1 MFSCQFPPSSLPP
14 NSIHT
19 FHLHSR
25 LHLKAPPLLRSP
37 FPLSRC
43 NLPSSA
49 PLTPSSDVPCRTAIF
64 ALSCAKNN
72 HHGSAGSAVSAS
84 GFEAELDRLLEL
96 LPDSMR
102 AKLREHPEFLD
113 LIEVVMDLGRRPLA
127 RFPSGD
133 FFLSETPVN
142 FLDLQQATSLVG
154 DFADDNRAGISRT
167 LHRVSAIR
175 NRKGVIVGLTC
186 RVGRAVTGSA
196 NMVRDLVK
204 DGASL
209 LLIGPP
215 GVGKTTLIREIA
227 RMLAD
232 DYSKR
237 VMIVDTS
244 NEIGGD
250 GDIPHAGIG
259 GARRM
264 QVPNADM
271 QHKVLIEA
279 VENHM
284 PQVIVIDEIGTKL
297 EALAA
302 STIAQRGIQLVAT
315 AHGVTFENLVM
326 NPSLDILVGGI
337 QSVTLG
343 DEEATRRGV
352 QKSILER
359 KGPATFNCGVEI
371 MSKTELRVHRN
382 LEETVDSLLAGRFPT
397 YEVRCLNAKPFT
409 REGPSTLNS
418 EISHDATTWKQKR
431 TITDDNNCEIDGR
444 DIAREEPIAENT
456 TNTVKDSYT
465 KNIHIYLYVY
475 GLVESNILQAL
486 KLLQLEDLV
495 NLTDDISKANALL
508 ALQSKLKN
516 SRIQGVARSLDI
528 PIHATKSSSATHIT
542 KAINKI
548 MSELSY
554 DFDYGSKLTDEP
566 DGTSPEKVDALEEAR
581 LAIEHIVIP
590 KGQQVELL
598 PRPTKIIAM
607 QMDLVK
613 SYRLSSEKVGKEHK
627 MRLRILPYHGKE
639 VGANE
644 PGNESEND
652 VDTNSTGYTKS
663 SPDIDRLPIL
673 PN

>member
-1 MFSCQFPPSSLPP
+1 MLSCRLPPPSLLP
-14 NSIHT
+14 NSTDSIHV
-19 FHLHSR
+19 HSR
-25 LHLKAPPLLRSP
+25 PHLKPPLLLRSP
-37 FPLSRC
+37 FRPKLCRLASSFRL
-43 NLPSSA
+43 LPI
-49 PLTPSSDVPCRTAIF
+49 PDVPYGGSTCAI
-64 ALSCAKNN
+64 SCAKND
-72 HHGSAGSAVSAS
+72 HHGFAGSGALES
-84 GFEAELDRLLEL
+84 GFEAELDRILEL
-96 LPDSMR
+96 LPDAMR
-102 AKLREHPEFLD
+102 AKLREHPEFIE

-133 FFLSETPVN
+133 FFLSETPVT

-232 DYSKR
+232 DYNKR

-302 STIAQRGIQLVAT
+302 STISQRGIQLVAT

-326 NPSLDILVGGI
+326 NPYLDMLVGGI

-359 KGPATFNCGVEI
+359 KGPATFNSGVEI
-371 MSKTELRVHRN
+371 ISKTELRVHRS

-397 YEVRCLNAKPFT
+397 YEVRCLNGKSFLREKPA
-409 REGPSTLNS
+409 TLNN
-418 EISHDATTWKQKR
+418 EISHGATSYKQER
-431 TITDDNNCEIDGR
+431 TVTDDKSCEIDGGH
-444 DIAREEPIAENT
+444 IEREEPTAESTINMM
-456 TNTVKDSYT
+456 NDYREG
-465 KNIHIYLYVY
+465 IHINLYVY
-475 GLVESNILQAL
+475 GIVESNILQAL
-486 KLLQLEDLV
+486 KLLQLEKLV
-495 NLTDDISKANALL
+495 NLTDDMSKANALL

-516 SRIQGVARSLDI
+516 SRIQGVARSLEI
-528 PIHATKSSSATHIT
+528 PIYTTKSSSSTHIT
-542 KAINKI
+542 KVVNKI
-548 MSELSY
+548 VSELSY
-554 DFDYGSKLTDEP
+554 DFNFGSKLINEP
-566 DGTSPEKVDALEEAR
+566 DDTTPEKIDALEEAR
-581 LAIEHIVIP
+581 LAIEQIVIP
-590 KGQQVELL
+590 RGQQVELL
-598 PRPTKIIAM
+598 PRPSKIIAM

-613 SYRLSSEKVGKEHK
+613 SYQLSSEKVGKEHK
-627 MRLRILPYHGKE
+627 MRLRILPYRGKE
-639 VGANE
+639 VGSNE
-644 PGNESEND
+644 IGDKYEND
-652 VDTNSTGYTKS
+652 MDSSSTDHKDG
-663 SPDIDRLPIL
+663 SPGTDRLPIL